1 MRITLDGTDAKQ
13 AGSDVLN
20 SALNLNS
27 VETRAEAPAQAQKNA
42 ASMQQKVNVDNT
54 ASPVYNDT
62 SKIMG
67 GISGVAGTGIAADS
81 NGVPGI
87 YQDSNAVH
95 QGRGGLDGV
104 SVGSGLVLLN
114 DKSQATLRE
123 RGVAVEAKDASA
135 DKAAFSAALASARE
149 SDAEHG
155 WAVTP
160 KSAQELAE
168 SGAKLI
174 TTQNGAAGLTVAKDG
189 DIEAVYSNKAA
200 GAPKGVTKSLIP
212 IAIAN
217 GGTKLDCYGDGLV
230 TLYSQYGFVPVAK
243 VKFNPE
249 YANPGWDASKGT
261 PDIYFMMHNGDN
273 ADAVV
278 AKEGTY
284 SIPTKAETVFVT
296 SAYLSNKKA
305 GDLQTAN
312 AEATR
317 VTSETKN
324 AQSPVYETSSRPG
337 SPQAS
342 GVAGDV
348 STTSIPTTAQN
359 VKSEN
364 QENAGGTQGRA
375 RNGSEDYEGSPKEKE
390 RGFSKNVRT
399 DNAMEPKIRESFD
412 TAPETYKQLANEDTL
427 AKAEEIF
434 ARGLD
439 EARGEVEQALG
450 AAKSG
455 SKLAPEMV
463 PLARMVANELS
474 KNGNVESAR
483 RILADVATELT
494 AAGQLGQ
501 SCCHLRISVLHGSYQ
516 CCRHKILRLSQYILH
531 NSDYKIENPV

>member
-13 AGSDVLN
+13 AGSDALN
-20 SALNLNS
+20 SALNLNDA
-27 VETRAEAPAQAQKNA
+27 ETQAEAPAQAQKNA
-42 ASMQQKVNVDNT
+42 ASMQQKVNIDNT

-67 GISGVAGTGIAADS
+67 GVSGVAGTGIAADS

-87 YQDSNAVH
+87 H
-95 QGRGGLDGV
+95 QGSDTVYRREEESRRAAV
-104 SVGSGLVLLN
+104 SSGLVLLN

-135 DKAAFSAALASARE
+135 DKAAFSAALASARG

-174 TTQNGAAGLTVAKDG
+174 TTQNGAAGLAVAKDG

-249 YANPGWDASKGT
+249 YANPGWNASKGT

-278 AKEGTY
+278 AREGTY
-284 SIPTKAETVFVT
+284 SIPTKAKTVFVT

-412 TAPETYKQLANEDTL
+412 TAPETYKQLANKDTL

-483 RILADVATELT
+483 RILADVAAELT

>member
-1 MRITLDGTDAKQ
+1 M
-13 AGSDVLN
+13 
-20 SALNLNS
+20 
-27 VETRAEAPAQAQKNA
+27 
-42 ASMQQKVNVDNT
+42 
-54 ASPVYNDT
+54 
-62 SKIMG
+62 
-67 GISGVAGTGIAADS
+67 
-81 NGVPGI
+81 
-87 YQDSNAVH
+87 
-95 QGRGGLDGV
+95 
-104 SVGSGLVLLN
+104 
-114 DKSQATLRE
+114 
-123 RGVAVEAKDASA
+123 
-135 DKAAFSAALASARE
+135 
-149 SDAEHG
+149 
-155 WAVTP
+155 
-160 KSAQELAE
+160 
-168 SGAKLI
+168 
-174 TTQNGAAGLTVAKDG
+174 
-189 DIEAVYSNKAA
+189 
-200 GAPKGVTKSLIP
+200 IP

-217 GGTKLDCYGDGLV
+217 GGTKLDCYGAGLV
-230 TLYSQYGFVPVAK
+230 RLYAQYGFVPVAK

-249 YANPGWDASKGT
+249 YANPGWNASKGT

-278 AKEGTY
+278 AREGTY
-284 SIPTKAETVFVT
+284 SIPTKAKTVFVT

-359 VKSEN
+359 VKSKN
-364 QENAGGTQGRA
+364 QENAEGAQGRA
-375 RNGSEDYEGSPKEKE
+375 RNGSEDYEGSSKEKE

-412 TAPETYKQLANEDTL
+412 TAPETYKQLANKDTL

-483 RILADVATELT
+483 RILADVAAELT

-531 NSDYKIENPV
+531 NSDYKIENPA

>member
-1 MRITLDGTDAKQ
+1 
-13 AGSDVLN
+13 
-20 SALNLNS
+20 
-27 VETRAEAPAQAQKNA
+27 
-42 ASMQQKVNVDNT
+42 MQQKVNIDNT

-67 GISGVAGTGIAADS
+67 GVSGVARTGIAADS

-87 YQDSNAVH
+87 H
-95 QGRGGLDGV
+95 QGSDTVYRREEESRRAAV
-104 SVGSGLVLLN
+104 SSGLVLLN

-174 TTQNGAAGLTVAKDG
+174 TTQNGAAGLAVAKGG

-261 PDIYFMMHNGDN
+261 HDIYFMMHNGDN

-278 AKEGTY
+278 AREGTY
-284 SIPTKAETVFVT
+284 SIPTKAKTVFVT

-348 STTSIPTTAQN
+348 STTSIPTTTQN
-359 VKSEN
+359 VKNEN
-364 QENAGGTQGRA
+364 RENAGGTQGRA
-375 RNGSEDYEGSPKEKE
+375 RSGSEDYEGSPKEKE

-412 TAPETYKQLANEDTL
+412 TAPETYKQLANKDTL

-483 RILADVATELT
+483 RILADVAAELT